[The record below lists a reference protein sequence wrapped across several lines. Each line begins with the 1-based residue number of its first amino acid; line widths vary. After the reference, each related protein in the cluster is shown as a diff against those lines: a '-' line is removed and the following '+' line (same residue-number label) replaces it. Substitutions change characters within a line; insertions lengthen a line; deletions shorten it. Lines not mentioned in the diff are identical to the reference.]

1 MAEMPASETV
11 DRAVECA
18 VQDFDNSGCAKN
30 LPIENC
36 RRDVRVNRTSNGT
49 SEIHRSTIA
58 PAPLKG
64 TLQPYDPATQ

>member
-36 RRDVRVNRTSNGT
+36 RRDVRVHRTSDRTSDIHHPTIASAPLNGT
-49 SEIHRSTIA
+49 
-58 PAPLKG
+58 P
-64 TLQPYDPATQ
+64 QPYDPVTQ